1 MGTKTKLFAQ
11 RNVAIAGKHFA
22 ENDEIKGVDA
32 EQLVIAERSGWI
44 GPKKTAAAN
53 VAPDEGDAGAGDGE
67 GDGGGEGGEK
77 N

>member
-1 MGTKTKLFAQ
+1 MGTKTRLFAQ

-53 VAPDEGDAGAGDGE
+53 VAPDEGD
-67 GDGGGEGGEK
+67 GGGEGGEK